1 MTRNNKNA
9 WVFVGAVFCA
19 WFLQFPNLGKRDF
32 LIQSH
37 QGHTIEPTTTSKGI
51 EMAKAENGRLAI
63 AALKQA
69 EERGIAP
76 VESSSLGESE

>member
-1 MTRNNKNA
+1 MTRNNKTA

-51 EMAKAENGRLAI
+51 EMAKTENGRLAI